1 MKPLRDSSKKYKE
14 ELERRKKQ
22 SKVYK
27 SYQLTGLT
35 IADILGDRKHKS
47 LYIKLCKEYGE
58 NKMIMLAKDVAE
70 RENVKNLGG
79 YFMEVF
85 TRMAA
90 EGKFKKIIRK

>member
-1 MKPLRDSSKKYKE
+1 MKNISASSEYLKE
-14 ELERRKKQ
+14 LKRRKTK

-58 NKMIMLAKDVAE
+58 NRMIMLAKDVAD
-70 RENVKNLGG
+70 RDNVKNMGG

-85 TRMAA
+85 TRLVN
-90 EGKFKKIIRK
+90 EGKMKKN